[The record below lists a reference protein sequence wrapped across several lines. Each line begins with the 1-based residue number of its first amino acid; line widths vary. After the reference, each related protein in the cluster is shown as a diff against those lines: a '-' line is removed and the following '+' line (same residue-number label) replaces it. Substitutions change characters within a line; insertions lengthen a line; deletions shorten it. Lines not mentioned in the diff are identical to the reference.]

1 MEDRVVGFAGL
12 TQLHQIEKAVRDDVL
27 FLLKEYKMEEEADR
41 LVVNIQ
47 QLRGGM
53 GRYAPKAW
61 TINNEKER
69 DELCLNPDQF
79 FVAQN
84 PLEALDTLLHEICHY
99 YCNRHQIPETS
110 RKGHYHNKR
119 FKEIAEGYF
128 HLKCYRPGKG
138 EKGSSAGWN
147 TSAVL
152 NEEYL
157 SQLNARLP
165 YPFTGSWYRNQVPK
179 GAEDGGTPIHLHNF
193 RYACPVCQKQVRVT
207 SKTKNL
213 RIMCMDCR
221 KEFVWSPRPGTREY
235 ELYEREQDEE
245 NTDS

>member
-27 FLLKEYKMEEEADR
+27 FLLKEYKMEEEAER

-69 DELCLNPDQF
+69 DELCLNPDQLL
-79 FVAQN
+79 VQKN
-84 PLEALDTLLHEICHY
+84 PLDCLDGLVHCICHY
-99 YCNRHQIPETS
+99 YCNRKGIQDTS

-119 FKEIAEGYF
+119 FKEIAEEYF

-147 TSAVL
+147 TCAAI

-157 SQLNARLP
+157 SALNARLP
-165 YPFTGSWYRNQVPK
+165 YPFTGSWYRNQEIK
-179 GAEDGGTPIHLHNF
+179 EAEDGETPISLHLY
-193 RYACPVCQKQVRVT
+193 RYACPICGQSARFSNKRCVNVLCLNCN
-207 SKTKNL
+207 TKFEWL
-213 RIMCMDCR
+213 P
-221 KEFVWSPRPGTREY
+221 KKGTKEY
-235 ELYEREQDEE
+235 ELYEREQDGE